1 MTPKSKSTT
10 KPTSKP
16 KTKQKFLRLNLDENL
31 DRFIQS
37 YESKYMLL
45 SRADIVR
52 MLLSEI
58 YYEKQRESRDQAL
71 EFIKSLPPANHNFTE
86 EEIFDILNEEGLN

>member
-10 KPTSKP
+10 KTTPKP

-58 YYEKQRESRDQAL
+58 YYEKQRESRQELKKFLA
-71 EFIKSLPPANHNFTE
+71 SLPPANHNFTE
-86 EEIFDILNEEGLN
+86 DEIFDILKEEGLN